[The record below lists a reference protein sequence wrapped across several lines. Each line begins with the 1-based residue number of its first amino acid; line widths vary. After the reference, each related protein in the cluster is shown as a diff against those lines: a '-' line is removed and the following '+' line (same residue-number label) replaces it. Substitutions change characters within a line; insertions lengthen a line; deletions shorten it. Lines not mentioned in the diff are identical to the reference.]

1 MIQPTEALT
10 VIDVNS
16 GKCVSKKNQED
27 GNKQDQRWEAA
38 KEIARQLRLRNLSGI
53 IVIDFI
59 NLDDP
64 DKMQILLK
72 EFRKLLSRDPIQATL
87 VDVTELQLVEV
98 TRKKVRKPL
107 YEC

>member
-1 MIQPTEALT
+1 MRKSGSNTEANLVIQPTEALT

-27 GNKQDQRWEAA
+27 AALKINLEAA

-64 DKMQILLK
+64 
-72 EFRKLLSRDPIQATL
+72 R
-87 VDVTELQLVEV
+87 
-98 TRKKVRKPL
+98 
-107 YEC
+107 